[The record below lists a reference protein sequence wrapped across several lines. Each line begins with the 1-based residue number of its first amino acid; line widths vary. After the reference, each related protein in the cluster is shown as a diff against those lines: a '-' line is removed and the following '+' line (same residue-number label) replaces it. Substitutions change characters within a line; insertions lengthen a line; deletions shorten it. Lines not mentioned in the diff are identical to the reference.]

1 MSDTNVD
8 LPDAPIQKTKIDNA
22 TPYPK
27 IETAFNKTDY
37 FSSGIQKIDG
47 SVLRQNYIARM
58 KYLFDTNDNIKGT
71 SSGGANYVE
80 CLYNTVDENKK
91 DPYACGG
98 MKKYKDAYG
107 DGDKYC
113 IVNLDEY

>member
-1 MSDTNVD
+1 
-8 LPDAPIQKTKIDNA
+8 
-22 TPYPK
+22 
-27 IETAFNKTDY
+27 
-37 FSSGIQKIDG
+37 
-47 SVLRQNYIARM
+47 M
-58 KYLFDTNDNIKGT
+58 KYLFDTSDNVKGT

-107 DGDKYC
+107 D
-113 IVNLDEY
+113 EY